1 MKLRSLF
8 LSLAAALPLFAQT
21 RDPRIGLRAGKF
33 DAETALMNM
42 KLLSATQPP
51 DSFVDGINSDLAFI
65 GKYVIQG
72 SFNGYQVWD
81 VSNPAHPIIR
91 RKYFC
96 PASQS
101 DVSVYRNLLFVSAES
116 NSSRLDCG
124 DKGVQDTVS
133 HDPIPGLRILA

>member
-8 LSLAAALPLFAQT
+8 LSLALAAPLIAQT
-21 RDPRIGLRAGKF
+21 RDPRIGLRAGKY

-51 DSFVDGINSDLAFI
+51 DSFVDGINSDMAFT

-81 VSNPAHPIIR
+81 ISNPRQPTIKIA
-91 RKYFC
+91 YYC

-101 DVSVYRNLLFVSAES
+101 DVSVYKNLLFVSGES
-116 NSSRLDCG
+116 NTGRLDCG
-124 DKGVQDTVS
+124 DQGVKDPVS
-133 HDPIPGLRILA
+133 